1 MANSWLSLWSGK
13 AALSSISLK
22 KGQRE
27 IAGNAED
34 FARPVGPEGLQ
45 QGVGEVLYVNSFD
58 AVIRAAW
65 GKDRTHAKGG

>member
-34 FARPVGPEGLQ
+34 FARPVGPAG
-45 QGVGEVLYVNSFD
+45 Y
-58 AVIRAAW
+58 R
-65 GKDRTHAKGG
+65 R